1 MSKEVTIK
9 ITETGWKLK
18 AEVNGNVYEEEAIMK
33 EPGDALHV
41 KGDLEEILWM
51 NEKLHETLG
60 SHFCFRVANAL
71 IQSQ

>member
-51 NEKLHETLG
+51 NDKLYETLG
-60 SHFCFRVANAL
+60 SNFCFRVANAL
-71 IQSQ
+71 IKS

>member
-1 MSKEVTIK
+1 MNKEVTIK

-41 KGDLEEILWM
+41 KGDLEEVFWM
-51 NEKLHETLG
+51 NDKLYEIMG
-60 SHFCFRVANAL
+60 SNFCFCVANAL
-71 IQSQ
+71 IKSQ

>member
-1 MSKEVTIK
+1 MNKEVTIK

-51 NEKLHETLG
+51 NEKLHETLEVI
-60 SHFCFRVANAL
+60 FAFV
-71 IQSQ
+71 